1 MIPIEVGNARLK
13 LALTFPT
20 GAPITTANDAI
31 EMLAVVAD
39 KTDIKI
45 VKRSDILTMSF
56 AD

>member
-13 LALTFPT
+13 FALTFPT